1 MLYPG
6 KALQNINI
14 GGPFNHR
21 VSIRF
26 QAQHSSPLSAVR
38 FYEINKNPGYAGGTG
53 GKLRYDICPDLA
65 GFPATGLITASGLYL
80 SDNNTTQWLNAGGFP
95 LIGFPLFPM
104 LTKNTW
110 YHFLLT
116 NTDLNPEHNFMS
128 ADFLISKTGIN
139 PDPISSVMYDSNRSD
154 WTIYKGLIASPF
166 GIFYANGECQGNGG
180 YQISPSGATQ
190 CGTEYGFGRLC

>member
-21 VSIRF
+21 VSVRF
-26 QAQHSSPLSAVR
+26 QAQFSSSLSAIR

-53 GKLRYDICPDLA
+53 GHIRYDICQDLA
-65 GFPATGLITASGLYL
+65 GFPGNSIASGVLL
-80 SDNNTTQWLNAGGFP
+80 LDDNFTEWINAGGFP
-95 LIGFPLFPM
+95 LIGFPLYPP
-104 LTKNTW
+104 LIKNKW

-116 NTDLNPEHNFMS
+116 NTDEDPIHNFIS

-139 PDPISSVMYDSNRSD
+139 PDPISSVIYDSNRAD
-154 WTIYKGLIASPF
+154 WKTYKELIASPF

-180 YQISPSGATQ
+180 YQIATSGATL